1 MALERVLVV
10 NVGSSSFK
18 WSSLDAEGG
27 QLAGASE
34 PWTPSLGA
42 AGTQV
47 EQALRTAGR
56 PSAIGH
62 RIVHGGPAF
71 TGPVRLDVAVRAKL
85 EELRVLAARH
95 MAPALACLDAC
106 TRLLPEVP
114 QICAFDTAFHAT
126 LNDAARTYAV
136 PAAWRDALAL
146 RRYGFHGLSV
156 AWSVRRTTE
165 LLGALPPRIVVCHL
179 GSGCSVT
186 AVRDGRS
193 VDTSMGYTPLDG
205 VVMAT
210 RAGQLD
216 PGAVLA
222 IAEHLGTGRT
232 DVEGRLESDGPGA
245 GRHRGPRRS
254 SSGANEAMRSP
265 RRRMP
270 STPRTAPGGGCRQR
284 SPRWAGRP
292 GLHRRRRRAPVH
304 PGDLCGGLAS
314 SAWRSI
320 ARATTRPATATSIS
334 PSQARRRACC
344 ASRPGKIWRSS
355 PRCTDSLIDDRTRPR
370 AKRLHRGRV

>member
-18 WSSLDAEGG
+18 WSSLDPGG
-27 QLAGASE
+27 KALGGASE
-34 PWTPSLGA
+34 PWVPSLDA
-42 AGTQV
+42 AVTQV
-47 EQALRTAGR
+47 ERALRTAGR

-71 TGPVRLDVAVRAKL
+71 IGPVRLDAAVRAKL

-106 TRLLPEVP
+106 TRVLPEVP
-114 QICAFDTAFHAT
+114 QICAFDTAFHAA
-126 LNDAARTYAV
+126 LPDEARTYAV
-136 PAAWRDALAL
+136 PRAWRDALAL

-156 AWSVRRTTE
+156 AWSVRRTAE

-222 IAEHLGTGRT
+222 IAEHLGTGRA
-232 DVEGRLESDGPGA
+232 DVEGRLESQCGLLALAGTADLKAILERRERGDAVAAAAYAVYLHALLRAVGAATGVIGGLDVLVFTGGA
-245 GRHRGPRRS
+245 GEHS
-254 SSGANEAMRSP
+254 
-265 RRRMP
+265 
-270 STPRTAPGGGCRQR
+270 AP
-284 SPRWAGRP
+284 
-292 GLHRRRRRAPVH
+292 LRA
-304 PGDLCGGLAS
+304 DLCGGLAFLGV
-314 SAWRSI
+314 AL
-320 ARATTRPATATSIS
+320 
-334 PSQARRRACC
+334 
-344 ASRPGKIWRSS
+344 
-355 PRCTDSLIDDRTRPR
+355 D
-370 AKRLHRGRV
+370 RGRNDAPGDHDIDLAQPGAPARVLRIEAREDLEILAAVRRLVD